1 MTLAAFHAHILD
13 MGFVFA
19 HIKDI
24 LMTREAVA
32 PVRSGR
38 FVRLMTFI
46 AVELHGC
53 IFRPVYLYRPLNC
66 FFVRLK
72 VGDIKRRVCEEFFP
86 VFFVAMAEK
95 TFLRPWSQVCCPV
108 GMAVQACEF
117 FHSRAVHFLA
127 LMARQTVSLFEA
139 EFMCPVAVTFCAFDL
154 FYEDM
159 FCVVSGTT
167 DVRRIREFFA
177 LFPMAG
183 KTGFPGYDD
192 FAVAW

>member
-1 MTLAAFHAHILD
+1 

-46 AVELHGC
+46 AVELHGRA
-53 IFRPVYLYRPLNC
+53 FRSVYLYSPTDS
-66 FFVRLK
+66 FFIRLEM
-72 VGDIKRRVCEEFFP
+72 GDIERAAGDKFFP
-86 VFFVAMAEK
+86 VFFAAVAVQ
-95 TFLRPWSQVCCPV
+95 TFPGPGSQVCCPV
-108 GMAVQACEF
+108 GMAVQTCEF